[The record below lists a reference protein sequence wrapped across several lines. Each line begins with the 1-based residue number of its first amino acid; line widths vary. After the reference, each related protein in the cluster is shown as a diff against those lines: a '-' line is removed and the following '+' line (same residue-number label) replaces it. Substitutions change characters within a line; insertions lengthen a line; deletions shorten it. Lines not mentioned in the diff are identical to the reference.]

1 MPSTNAS
8 TAISKSS
15 RNTLSPESASSC
27 KVMLKARPE
36 MLMIPTMMP
45 AAAPIR
51 MMSSETRPDSMIA
64 TAICISETRLP
75 R

>member
-1 MPSTNAS
+1 
-8 TAISKSS
+8 
-15 RNTLSPESASSC
+15 
-27 KVMLKARPE
+27 

-51 MMSSETRPDSMIA
+51 MMSSETRPDSMTA
-64 TAICISETRLP
+64 TAICFSETRLP

>member
-1 MPSTNAS
+1 MPSTKAS
-8 TAISKSS
+8 TAISSSS
-15 RNTLSPESASSC
+15 RITLSPDSASSC
-27 KVMLKARPE
+27 SVMLKARPE

-51 MMSSETRPDSMIA
+51 MMSSETRPVSITA
-64 TAICISETRLP
+64 TVISRIEVRLP

>member
-1 MPSTNAS
+1 
-8 TAISKSS
+8 
-15 RNTLSPESASSC
+15 
-27 KVMLKARPE
+27 

-51 MMSSETRPDSMIA
+51 MMSSDTRPVSI
-64 TAICISETRLP
+64 TAIAICTGLVRWP

>member
-1 MPSTNAS
+1 
-8 TAISKSS
+8 
-15 RNTLSPESASSC
+15 
-27 KVMLKARPE
+27 

-51 MMSSETRPDSMIA
+51 MMSSETRPVSI
-64 TAICISETRLP
+64 TAISTCPTLVRLP